1 MNGSPSFAPLGF
13 PAPTHLGRVEQQ
25 IFLCVG
31 TEAGFLSSALP
42 DGMEPWP
49 WWPSGAVFLS
59 FTHATH
65 CHFGPLPVDRLGFL
79 EASVSVP
86 VVKPGRQGSTW
97 PGRPYF
103 CPLVLYVTDDR
114 VQATLREEYGLPAR
128 QGQVGICP
136 QADGDVVGNIVAHGV
151 EVLSLRWRVA
161 AGAWGE
167 RGTRLALAAAGI
179 WTRGASSY
187 SLPLIGRRD
196 YFHPEAGWTG
206 DPHLRGTIVC
216 RAQIAVRSV
225 VPVLPKLPGKL
236 SLGSTLFD
244 PLTDLGTL
252 RALGGFRVV
261 SSAVLPEG
269 RSVAGG

>member
-86 VVKPGRQGSTW
+86 VVKPGSVSKAWKVRILW
-97 PGRPYF
+97 RF
-103 CPLVLYVTDDR
+103 VTLTN
-114 VQATLREEYGLPAR
+114 V
-128 QGQVGICP
+128 
-136 QADGDVVGNIVAHGV
+136 
-151 EVLSLRWRVA
+151 
-161 AGAWGE
+161 
-167 RGTRLALAAAGI
+167 
-179 WTRGASSY
+179 
-187 SLPLIGRRD
+187 GRRGP
-196 YFHPEAGWTG
+196 FNNIRR
-206 DPHLRGTIVC
+206 LR
-216 RAQIAVRSV
+216 
-225 VPVLPKLPGKL
+225 
-236 SLGSTLFD
+236 STV
-244 PLTDLGTL
+244 T
-252 RALGGFRVV
+252 
-261 SSAVLPEG
+261 SE
-269 RSVAGG
+269 